1 MGKRPQARHLGSVR
15 SFVRT
20 FVRSSVRRSRVE
32 AQPCSRRLQEEMCRH
47 WLDRS
52 ARPCVAFPLD
62 PSPNLPSPLCRS
74 VSGSSG
80 MDVWY
85 RGRDASHRPMVRVA
99 KPASSHLTVAQPVC
113 ALANGA
119 IAGPRRLERH
129 LASPRYQSGCQSAR
143 QSTHQLVAVLFDL
156 PSSRCCCFSCCESIW
171 NSGAFARSLLKH
183 KITIAWRPN
192 AQGQGIE
199 QQYVETSLSG
209 A

>member
-1 MGKRPQARHLGSVR
+1 MGVTPQDLLLQAGHLGSVH
-15 SFVRT
+15 SFVRM
-20 FVRSSVRRSRVE
+20 FVRSSVRCSRVE

-62 PSPNLPSPLCRS
+62 PSPNLPSPLCRG

-85 RGRDASHRPMVRVA
+85 RGRDASHQSMVHVA

-129 LASPRYQSGCQSAR
+129 LASPRYQSGYQSAR

-156 PSSRCCCFSCCESIW
+156 PSSRCLCFSCCESIW
-171 NSGAFARSLLKH
+171 NLRSICQKL
-183 KITIAWRPN
+183 
-192 AQGQGIE
+192 
-199 QQYVETSLSG
+199 VE